1 SLFFIPQLGQLFG
14 FFFLTIGLCVAQ
26 IPFIKMAAQFSLEG
40 EVRRSDCFQSLF
52 ENIFPVY
59 VMSVLYSLLV
69 LIGSLL
75 LIVPG
80 LLFLIWFATIPHVAV
95 LENRRWWKGFKRAF
109 AIGKEHFFKI
119 LGVFFLMWLVEL
131 VIQGALLYSVLLFT
145 NNLLI
150 ISIAM
155 MLGNML
161 FLPYFTLVFTN
172 YTLDWV
178 EIDEGHFGKLEF
190 AGQYR
195 K

>member
-1 SLFFIPQLGQLFG
+1 MNYYQEAWNAYRKNFGTILLICLTFVFPLQLIFFFVINYFNLLFSLFFIPQLGQLFG

-119 LGVFFLMWLVEL
+119 LGVFF
-131 VIQGALLYSVLLFT
+131 
-145 NNLLI
+145 
-150 ISIAM
+150 
-155 MLGNML
+155 
-161 FLPYFTLVFTN
+161 
-172 YTLDWV
+172 
-178 EIDEGHFGKLEF
+178 
-190 AGQYR
+190 
-195 K
+195 